1 MYNNPHQQQQG
12 ETAGDNTNGGSEP
25 GALEANYYAATDPNT
40 TTARDAAIFTGI
52 KLLLI
57 ACALVFS
64 GLILYCLFGS
74 GNTTSI
80 KNACGG
86 MWELLLARVILS
98 VFVGALLWI
107 DHWGVFGFYIPFLQD
122 FRGVVFFFV
131 YFFAFSVAEIVIIP
145 RGVIGNALCVETL
158 SNHSFTGTPLL
169 GILGFIHLGIDC
181 CLCVMMGVIIIFAKC
196 YYSRA
201 G

>member
-1 MYNNPHQQQQG
+1 MYNNPQQQQQG
-12 ETAGDNTNGGSEP
+12 ETAGENINSSEP
-25 GALEANYYAATDPNT
+25 GALEGNYYATTDPNT
-40 TTARDAAIFTGI
+40 TTATRDSAIFTGV

-57 ACALVFS
+57 ASALVFS

-74 GNTTSI
+74 GNTASI
-80 KNACGG
+80 KEACGG

-98 VFVGALLWI
+98 VFVGALLAI

-122 FRGVVFFFV
+122 FWGVVVFFV

-145 RGVIGNALCVETL
+145 RGVIGNALCVDTL

-181 CLCVMMGVIIIFAKC
+181 CLAVMMGVIIIFAKC
-196 YYSRA
+196 YSRA